1 MNWTGWSRFNV
12 HLIKNR
18 EQSYW
23 KEQVPKF
30 SIEPMTTRNR
40 GWLHSGKFGRGDETL
55 DYVARMDKYLLWVRY
70 KGNPGLISTW
80 QCLILHRHRYP
91 NHNQKEFWSA
101 TCPYCCSQVYE
112 FRVYKRSI
120 RCSNCLSLT
129 SRWQRQHKQT
139 HSLRNEIR
147 NGDLT
152 QVSQKLQ
159 GSFSEVFQ
167 AMLAM
172 ELTGLAPR
180 RFSSP
185 RRVKLW
191 NHTKYR
197 SIYR

>member
-40 GWLHSGKFGRGDETL
+40 G
-55 DYVARMDKYLLWVRY
+55 
-70 KGNPGLISTW
+70 
-80 QCLILHRHRYP
+80 CLILHRHRYP